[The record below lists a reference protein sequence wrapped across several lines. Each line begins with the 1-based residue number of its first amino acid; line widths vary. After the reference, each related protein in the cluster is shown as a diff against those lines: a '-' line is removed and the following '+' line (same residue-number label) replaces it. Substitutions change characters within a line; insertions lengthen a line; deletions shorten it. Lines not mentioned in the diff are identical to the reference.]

1 MIFTIIL
8 HIGIYIAT
16 TTSDDQI
23 HMIKILVYLHLFFES
38 YNIKSKSHD
47 TFHVMISTSIIIDS
61 KLQIIILFI
70 YNLWGEYLLWGSN
83 LQL

>member
-8 HIGIYIAT
+8 HNTWALLLMT
-16 TTSDDQI
+16 TGDDQI

-47 TFHVMISTSIIIDS
+47 TSHVMISTSINIDS
-61 KLQIIILFI
+61 KL
-70 YNLWGEYLLWGSN
+70 
-83 LQL
+83 